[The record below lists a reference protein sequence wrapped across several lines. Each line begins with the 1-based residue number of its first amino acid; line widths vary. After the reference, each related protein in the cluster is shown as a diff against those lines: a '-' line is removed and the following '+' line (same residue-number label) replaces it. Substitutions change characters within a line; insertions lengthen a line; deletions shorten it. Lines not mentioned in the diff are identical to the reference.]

1 MLYNSELKDPRL
13 EIDILLLIKE
23 RGIVG
28 EELITNEEISNKLVD
43 NYKIGTSQSSNYN
56 CILAE
61 SVRSVSVASKYLG
74 IRADQKLTSILS
86 TLE

>member
-43 NYKIGTSQSSNYN
+43 NYKIGTS
-56 CILAE
+56 
-61 SVRSVSVASKYLG
+61 
-74 IRADQKLTSILS
+74 
-86 TLE
+86 